1 MSTPKAL
8 AAQIVLNKIK
18 DIIDTEEYRMISE
31 MDGFKPSAVRQKLA
45 ALHNGI
51 SKENKL
57 KDHIDEV

>member
-31 MDGFKPSAVRQKLA
+31 MEGVQAFCSAPETCCLA
-45 ALHNGI
+45 
-51 SKENKL
+51 
-57 KDHIDEV
+57 